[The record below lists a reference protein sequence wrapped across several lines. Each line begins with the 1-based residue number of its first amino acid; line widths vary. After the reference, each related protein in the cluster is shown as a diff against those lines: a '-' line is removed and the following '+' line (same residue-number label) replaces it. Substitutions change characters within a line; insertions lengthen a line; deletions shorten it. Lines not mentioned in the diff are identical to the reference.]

1 MSLQNVIF
9 QRVSGDRD
17 DYLLV
22 RLTDTGAI
30 LDAMGRLREVYPN
43 LLHLERPGLE
53 RAGVLQPS
61 GRERLRRSERELFAS
76 FFEQMTGDHL
86 EPAEQQVLDSVLAG
100 LDDVMRE
107 ADP

>member
-1 MSLQNVIF
+1 MVSLMHEPAG
-9 QRVSGDRD
+9 SRD

-22 RLTDTGAI
+22 RLSDSGAI

-53 RAGVLQPS
+53 RGGTLRQG

-76 FFEQMTGDHL
+76 FFEQMTGEAL
-86 EPAEQQVLDSVLAG
+86 LPSQQAALDSVLAD
-100 LDDVMRE
+100 LDEAARE
-107 ADP
+107 AKQ